1 MKNELFDNG
10 VVKIEVPE
18 KKKDI
23 NIKVDSLTKVVFQI
37 WETINCFKRVTSK
50 GKKDEATINSLMEL
64 LFWIMMKRNY
74 LVVRFIQKKLSNL
87 IYFLALIK
95 MELLVQFSL
104 LLWWCISNCCCCF
117 RYKWEKIWWIFYSK
131 FSSIKC
137 WRTGCLTDYSF
148 IFSL

>member
-50 GKKDEATINSLMEL
+50 GKKDEATINSFNGTSFLNNDE
-64 LFWIMMKRNY
+64 
-74 LVVRFIQKKLSNL
+74 KKL
-87 IYFLALIK
+87 
-95 MELLVQFSL
+95 
-104 LLWWCISNCCCCF
+104 
-117 RYKWEKIWWIFYSK
+117 
-131 FSSIKC
+131 FSS
-137 WRTGCLTDYSF
+137 
-148 IFSL
+148 